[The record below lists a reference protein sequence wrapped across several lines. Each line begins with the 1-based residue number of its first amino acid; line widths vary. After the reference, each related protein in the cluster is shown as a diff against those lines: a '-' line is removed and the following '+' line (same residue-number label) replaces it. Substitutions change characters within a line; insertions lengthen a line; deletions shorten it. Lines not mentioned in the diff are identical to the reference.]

1 MRIGTYLTLVF
12 KRVWAKKG
20 LLFGSLLGAT
30 LVIALLVVVP
40 LYEASVQAVDLKFS
54 IDNALSEEVE
64 VTAFSTQNDYDGAE
78 AVERSRIVADAQD
91 KWLQPWYPTSL
102 ERTQTRE
109 FLIIPSGP
117 DQARDFLDEAEVW
130 KEEALGLL
138 TEDVAIEDIASPPYP
153 VPPREATQVRL
164 FTSPD
169 LQGQLN
175 ILSGAYLESAAVSES
190 EYGPIPIMIG
200 RDIANLTGAGVGDTF
215 FLKPFSGLPS
225 TFEWVE
231 VAAVVTAAEPT
242 AAIWGLDDPNK
253 MVYWDQS
260 MFDRWLGV
268 FTMDPGSD
276 PWLRD
281 ARGLPGV
288 AATQRWRL
296 PLDGEKVALEDLTEF
311 RNRLG
316 QFRAEVARKGNGA
329 IPTSTPITRL
339 LDDFT
344 TRSVVVGGPIL
355 AMLALVVGGAIYFL
369 VYTSALTVEREGA
382 EIALLKSRGASSWQT
397 VGIHL
402 GQSFVIA
409 LAAAL
414 LAPLVA
420 RFLVGITGR
429 VPPLSTLTGGQ
440 PLDVAQVRSVVPFMV
455 AGGIITFL
463 AMGLAIVPFS
473 RKGILTL
480 RSLATRPAMMSVWQ
494 KYNID
499 LFAIALSLV
508 LLLQLRLRGF
518 INQTT
523 GEATLDPLA
532 VIFPAL
538 LLFTG
543 ALILLRV
550 FPYLL
555 RLVGWM
561 LTKSR
566 SMAVALA
573 GWHLGRNPVP
583 YGRLALLVWVTTGL
597 GAFALTYASTLEQS
611 YTDRAAFAAGA
622 DVRVTGE
629 GAGYAVVP
637 DGSTG
642 APVLRTTGAPRQ
654 SGRSA
659 EVLAVRPD
667 EFSDVVKWRSDFGAD
682 TPEEIFGLLRPDGV
696 APDIGVELP
705 LDATRIDIEGI
716 VVPES
721 LTDEAD
727 DPYPYDTS
735 IRVLARIIDSRTRV
749 WTIVADADLVD
760 TEWRVVS
767 LDLTN
772 GKNADYTDPPE
783 PPLSVASL
791 WIERSGADGPYAV
804 DGDQVLFTSIATIGA
819 GGSVPLDISEL
830 TATNR
835 LSIDADAKASDAATA
850 RFSEVPEAT
859 TPPTRAEIERSPLW
873 RSGPAVRWSV
883 PENQTRVSTGIP
895 QVTKTPA
902 MITVILDREAA
913 AIAGLDPGDVAT
925 FSIGAG
931 TILGRVVGY
940 IEELPTAT
948 DPRRDGLMVVDL
960 DAVNAWA
967 NGEGTWSYNGAV
979 ARVDGPRELW
989 IATDDPDGVTRV
1001 VLAQMAD
1008 EPDDVITVG
1017 LAEAAFSSRPVQVGL
1032 VAILFV
1038 GAATGVVLALAG
1050 VTGYVL
1056 VAVTR
1061 RAREM
1066 GTLRALGFERTR
1078 VGGTFALEQ
1087 FVVIGIGALIGVA
1100 GGIFLVIVMLP
1111 FFQLGESAQVIEP
1124 SILLSIPMV
1133 QLIAYIVLVGVLLI
1147 VSVVWATRRVS
1158 ARKMSEILRE
1168 VER

>member
-1 MRIGTYLTLVF
+1 MRIGTYLALVVR
-12 KRVWAKKG
+12 RVWVKKG

-64 VTAFSTQNDYDGAE
+64 VTAFSTQNDYDSAE
-78 AVERSRIVADAQD
+78 AASRTRIVIDAQD
-91 KWLQPWYPTSL
+91 KWLQPWYPIFQ

-117 DQARDFLDEAEVW
+117 GQARDFLNEAEGW
-130 KEEALGLL
+130 KEETLALLD
-138 TEDVAIEDIASPPYP
+138 EDVAIEDIPSPPYP
-153 VPPREATQVRL
+153 VPPREATQIRI

-169 LQGQLN
+169 LRDRLTVV
-175 ILSGAYLESAAVSES
+175 SGEFVESATTSASEFV
-190 EYGPIPIMIG
+190 PIPIMIG
-200 RDIANLTGAGVGDTF
+200 EDIANLTGATVGETF
-215 FLKPFSGLPS
+215 FLKPFSGIPS

-231 VAAVVTAAEPT
+231 VAAVVTATEPT
-242 AAIWGLDDPNK
+242 DAIWGLDDPDK

-260 MFDRWLGV
+260 VFDGWLGV
-268 FTMDPGSD
+268 FTVDPGSD
-276 PWLRD
+276 PWLRE

-296 PLDGEKVALEDLTEF
+296 PLESNAVALEDLAEF

-329 IPTSTPITRL
+329 IPTTTPITHL

-402 GQSFVIA
+402 GQSFLIA
-409 LAAAL
+409 LVATL

-420 RFLVGITGR
+420 RFLVGVTGR
-429 VPPLSTLTGGQ
+429 VPPLSTLTGGE
-440 PLDVAQVRSVVPFMV
+440 PLDVAQVRSVVPFMLT
-455 AGGIITFL
+455 GGVVTFL
-463 AMGLAIVPFS
+463 AMGLAILPYS
-473 RKGILTL
+473 RRGILAL
-480 RSLATRPAMMSVWQ
+480 RSLATRPATKSVWQ

-499 LFAIALSLV
+499 VFAIALSLV

-518 INQTT
+518 INQAT

-555 RLVGWM
+555 MFVGWL
-561 LTKSR
+561 LTKSG
-566 SMAVALA
+566 SMSAALT

-597 GAFALTYASTLEQS
+597 GVFALTYASTLEQS
-611 YTDRAAFAAGA
+611 YTDRAEFAAGA
-622 DVRVTGE
+622 DVRVTGV
-629 GAGYAVVP
+629 GAGYGMVP
-637 DGSTG
+637 VGSTG
-642 APVLRTTGAPRQ
+642 TPVLRTTGAPRQ

-659 EVLAVRPD
+659 EVLAIRP
-667 EFSDVVKWRSDFGAD
+667 EGFSEVVKWRSDFGAD
-682 TPEEIFGLLRPDGV
+682 TPEELFALLRPDGL
-696 APDIGVELP
+696 APDIGVEIP

-721 LTDEAD
+721 LAAEGDT
-727 DPYPYDTS
+727 PYPYDTS
-735 IRVLARIIDSRTRV
+735 IRVLMRIVDSRTRV
-749 WTIVADADLVD
+749 WTMVADSDLID

-767 LDLTN
+767 LDLTS
-772 GKNADYTDPPE
+772 GKNIDYTDPPE
-783 PPLSVASL
+783 PPLAIASM
-791 WIERSGADGPYAV
+791 WIERSGTDGPFVV
-804 DGDQVLFTSIATIGA
+804 DGDQVLFTSITTVGP
-819 GGSVPLDISEL
+819 GGSASLDVSEL
-830 TATNR
+830 TAINR
-835 LSIDADAKASDAATA
+835 LSVDDDAKASAAATA
-850 RFSEVPEAT
+850 RFAEVPLGT
-859 TPPTRAEIERSPLW
+859 LPPSRAEIESSPLYKDG
-873 RSGPAVRWSV
+873 SAVRWSV
-883 PENQTRVSTGIP
+883 PENQTRSFTDIP
-895 QVTKTPA
+895 QVTKIPD
-902 MITVILDREAA
+902 MIMVILDREAA
-913 AIAGLDPGDVAT
+913 SIAGLDPGDIAT

-931 TILGRVVGY
+931 TILGQLVGY
-940 IEELPTAT
+940 IDELPTAT
-948 DPRRDGLMVVDL
+948 DPRRDGVMVVDL

-967 NGEGTWSYNGAV
+967 NGEGTWSYVGAV
-979 ARVDGPRELW
+979 ARVDGPQELW
-989 IATDDPDGVTRV
+989 VATDDPDGVTRV
-1001 VLAQMAD
+1001 VTAQMGD
-1008 EPDDVITVG
+1008 EPADVITVG

-1061 RAREM
+1061 RSREM
-1066 GTLRALGFERTR
+1066 GTLRALGFERTS
-1078 VGGTFALEQ
+1078 VGKTFALEQ
-1087 FVVIGIGALIGVA
+1087 FVVIGLGALIGVV
-1100 GGIFLVIVMLP
+1100 GGILLVIVMLP
-1111 FFQLGESAQVIEP
+1111 FFQLGESAQVVEP
-1124 SILLSIPMV
+1124 SIVLSIPMV
-1133 QLIAYIVLVGVLLI
+1133 QLVTYVALLGVLLI
-1147 VSVVWATRRVS
+1147 ISVVWATRRVS

>member
-1 MRIGTYLTLVF
+1 MRIDTYLAFVVR
-12 KRVWAKKG
+12 RVWAKKG

-54 IDNALSEEVE
+54 IDNALSEEVD
-64 VTAFSTQNDYDGAE
+64 VTAFSTQNDYAGAE
-78 AVERSRIVADAQD
+78 AASRAQIVIDAQD
-91 KWLQPWYPTSL
+91 KWLQPWYPTSQ

-109 FLIIPSGP
+109 FLVIPSGP
-117 DQARDFLDEAEVW
+117 DQARDFLHDADVW
-130 KEEALGLL
+130 KAETLALLDEGA
-138 TEDVAIEDIASPPYP
+138 AIEDIPSPPYP
-153 VPPREATQVRL
+153 VPPSEATQVRI

-169 LQGQLN
+169 LRDQLT
-175 ILSGAYLESAAVSES
+175 IVSGEYAESGAVSAN
-190 EYGPIPIMIG
+190 EYEPIPIMIG
-200 RDIANLTGAGVGDTF
+200 EDTANLTGATVGDTF
-215 FLKPFSGLPS
+215 FLKLFSGLPS

-231 VAAVVTAAEPT
+231 VVAVVTAAEPT
-242 AAIWGLDDPNK
+242 DAIWGLDDPDR

-260 MFDRWLGV
+260 VFDRWLGI

-276 PWLRD
+276 PWLRE

-296 PLDGEKVALEDLTEF
+296 PLDSRAVALGDLTEF

-316 QFRAEVARKGNGA
+316 QFRAEVARRGNGA
-329 IPTSTPITRL
+329 IPTSTPITQL

-382 EIALLKSRGASSWQT
+382 DIALLRSRGASSWQT

-402 GQSFVIA
+402 GQSFLIA
-409 LAAAL
+409 LVATL

-420 RFLVGITGR
+420 RFLVGVTGR
-429 VPPLSTLTGGQ
+429 VPPLSTLTGGE

-455 AGGIITFL
+455 TGGIITFL
-463 AMGLAIVPFS
+463 AMGLAILPFS
-473 RKGILTL
+473 RKGILAL
-480 RSLATRPAMMSVWQ
+480 RSLATRPATKSVWQ
-494 KYNID
+494 RYNID

-518 INQTT
+518 INQAT

-555 RLVGWM
+555 MFVGWL
-561 LTKSR
+561 LTKSG
-566 SMAVALA
+566 SMSAALT

-597 GAFALTYASTLEQS
+597 GVFALTYASTLEQS
-611 YTDRAAFAAGA
+611 YTDRAKFAAGA
-622 DVRVTGE
+622 DVRVSGV

-637 DGSTG
+637 VGSTG
-642 APVLRTTGAPRQ
+642 TPVLRTTGAPRQ

-659 EVLAVRPD
+659 EVLAIRPD
-667 EFSDVVKWRSDFGAD
+667 GFSEVVKWRSDFGAD
-682 TPEEIFGLLRPDGV
+682 TPEELFGLLRPEGL
-696 APDIGVELP
+696 APDIGVEIP
-705 LDATRIDIEGI
+705 LDATRIEIKGI

-721 LTDEAD
+721 LAAGEDT
-727 DPYPYDTS
+727 PYPYDTS
-735 IRVLARIIDSRTRV
+735 IRVLARIIDARTRV
-749 WTIVADADLVD
+749 WTMASDIDLID
-760 TEWRVVS
+760 TEWRAVS
-767 LDLTN
+767 LDLMS
-772 GKNADYTDPPE
+772 GKNTDYPDPPE
-783 PPLSVASL
+783 PPLTIASM
-791 WIERSGADGPYAV
+791 WIERSGTDGPFVV
-804 DGDQVLFTSIATIGA
+804 DGDQVLFTSITTVGP
-819 GGSVPLDISEL
+819 GGSTLLDISEL
-830 TATNR
+830 TAING
-835 LSIDADAKASDAATA
+835 LSVDDNARASDAATA
-850 RFSEVPEAT
+850 RFSEVPAGT
-859 TPPTRAEIERSPLW
+859 TPPGSAEIETSPLY
-873 RSGPAVRWSV
+873 RDGPAVRWSV
-883 PENQTRVSTGIP
+883 PDNQTRAFTDIP
-895 QVTKTPA
+895 QVTKIA
-902 MITVILDREAA
+902 DMITVILDREAA
-913 AIAGLDPGDVAT
+913 SIAGLDPGDIAT

-931 TILGRVVGY
+931 TILGQLVGY
-940 IEELPTAT
+940 IDELPTAT
-948 DPRRDGLMVVDL
+948 DPRRDGVMVVDL
-960 DAVNAWA
+960 DAINAWA
-967 NGEGTWSYNGAV
+967 NGEGTWSYSGAV
-979 ARVDGPRELW
+979 ARVDGPQELW
-989 IATDDPDGVTRV
+989 VATDDPDGVTRV
-1001 VLAQMAD
+1001 VAAQMG
-1008 EPDDVITVG
+1008 DDPANVITVG

-1066 GTLRALGFERTR
+1066 GTLRALGFERTS
-1078 VGGTFALEQ
+1078 VGTTFALEQ
-1087 FVVIGIGALIGVA
+1087 FVVIGLGALIGVV
-1100 GGIFLVIVMLP
+1100 GGILLVIVMLP

-1124 SILLSIPMV
+1124 SILLSIPIA
-1133 QLIAYIVLVGVLLI
+1133 QLVAYVVLVGVLLI
-1147 VSVVWATRRVS
+1147 ISVVWATRRVS